1 MADFL
6 NSGPSRQIHVQT
18 AYSTTPENREIQI
31 RVSEAPMVIPAMT
44 KEGIVERLVNRS
56 RWALESNGVSVQGGS
71 LIDKVAREIQSLSSR
86 RSCYYF
92 MAARLEEKRQNLMN
106 GGEMDR
112 KLLRSLIRVE
122 NQLERLVTQLIP
134 AIDHQLA
141 EQRELLNLLTRT

>member
-1 MADFL
+1 
-6 NSGPSRQIHVQT
+6 
-18 AYSTTPENREIQI
+18 
-31 RVSEAPMVIPAMT
+31 
-44 KEGIVERLVNRS
+44 
-56 RWALESNGVSVQGGS
+56 
-71 LIDKVAREIQSLSSR
+71 
-86 RSCYYF
+86 

-134 AIDHQLA
+134 AIDQQLA